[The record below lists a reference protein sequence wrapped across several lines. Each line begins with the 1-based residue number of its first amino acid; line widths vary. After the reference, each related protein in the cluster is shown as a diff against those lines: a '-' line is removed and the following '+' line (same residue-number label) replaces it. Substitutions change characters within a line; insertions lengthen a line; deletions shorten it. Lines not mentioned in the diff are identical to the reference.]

1 MMLLKIFFFKVLL
14 DNYFKKMV
22 LQIMLLKIFHK
33 NLQAKLLE
41 IFPIN
46 LLRFYIYGTYQSQT
60 K

>member
-41 IFPIN
+41 FFPIN